1 MAVKDFQKLLDSNI
15 SVTEHFRLY
24 EFFASETA
32 DSAKLTNFPHTWTKL
47 TEVLTNID
55 HVARFL
61 EYARQMLKKPILIN
75 SGYRCPELNKLVG
88 GVFNSAHM
96 DGLAVDIA
104 CDDMPQLYAI
114 CLKMVRACYDGYQ
127 VDYIS
132 WNKKK
137 SYIHIEFN
145 KFV

>member
-1 MAVKDFQKLLDSNI
+1 MAVKDFQKVLDSNI

-24 EFFASETA
+24 EFFRSETA
-32 DSAKLTNFPHTWTKL
+32 DSTKLTNFPHTWIKL
-47 TEVLTNID
+47 SEVLTNID

-61 EYARQMLKKPILIN
+61 EYARQMLKKPIVIT

-96 DGLAVDIA
+96 DGLAVDIS
-104 CDDMPQLYAI
+104 CDDMSRLHAI
-114 CLKMVRACYDGYQ
+114 CLRIVCSCYNNYQ
-127 VDYIS
+127 IDYIN
-132 WNKKK
+132 WNKEK